1 MIQGNSPDLVVE
13 IGAVDQ
19 LFNAP
24 PINPF
29 SERNVE
35 ILGIAGLSYVARQLQ
50 NHRRD
55 WQRLRLVV
63 RLPAD
68 QITPGLDA
76 RLADAVRR
84 YCHAKLADNALEIRM
99 IRLRSGVGLSIIAVI
114 VVAIIAIAYFM
125 FTGILS
131 DTPQAA
137 RYLVAGAISVF
148 SWVVLWDVLEALIFN
163 PIPFQRENSA
173 LRKIAALDIVVASD
187 IPRAALPESK
197 Q

>member
-1 MIQGNSPDLVVE
+1 MMHGDSPDLVVE

-24 PINPF
+24 PINAF

-35 ILGIAGLSYVARQLQ
+35 VLGVAGLSYVARQLQ

-55 WQRLRLVV
+55 WQRLRLVI

-84 YCHAKLADNALEIRM
+84 YCHAKLEDNALEIRM
-99 IRLRSGVGLSIIAVI
+99 IRIRSGVGLSIIAVI

-125 FTGILS
+125 FTGVLA

-163 PIPFQRENSA
+163 PIPFQRENAA
-173 LRKIAALDIVVASD
+173 LRKIAALAIVVESD
-187 IPRAALPESK
+187 RVRDALPDMK